1 MKRTMVF
8 ILIIA
13 LLIST
18 LCSCEAPEKTSLE
31 QGKSYEVVI
40 KDDYKV
46 TIEVISQTAE
56 YFEVAVTKEKTDGYF
71 HIDSNDSENP
81 DPILCDLAF
90 IDRTSERQVFKYVLV
105 NDTTK
110 IEGDHLGGGIHY
122 GCPWTFFISSF
133 DGSINLKF
141 YFYHTQ
147 TEDYTVKM
155 FTKEV
160 LDYGIIKVDAVKN
173 EDGGYNPS
181 ESIINAI
188 AFEVE

>member
-1 MKRTMVF
+1 MKRTIAF
-8 ILIIA
+8 ILTTV
-13 LLIST
+13 LLLSM
-18 LCSCEAPEKTSLE
+18 LCGCETPEKTQLE
-31 QGKSYEVVI
+31 QGESYEVVV

-46 TIEVISQTAE
+46 TIEVISKTKE
-56 YFEVAVTKEKTDGYF
+56 YFEVIVTKGKTEGYF
-71 HIDSNDSENP
+71 YIDSNDSENP

-90 IDRTSERQVFKYVLV
+90 IDRTESEVAFEYVMV
-105 NDTTK
+105 NDTVK
-110 IEGDHLGGGIHY
+110 IEGDSLGGGIHY

-133 DGSINLKF
+133 EGSINLKF

-160 LDYGIIKVDAVKN
+160 LDYGIKKVDAVKN
-173 EDGGYNPS
+173 DDGEFRAGD
-181 ESIINAI
+181 SIIWAI

>member
-18 LCSCEAPEKTSLE
+18 LCGCEAPEKTPLE

-46 TIEVISQTAE
+46 TIEVISQTEE
-56 YFEVAVTKEKTDGYF
+56 YFEVAVTKEKNDGYF
-71 HIDSNDSENP
+71 YIDSNDSDNP

-90 IDRTSERQVFKYVLV
+90 VEETNQSQVFKYVLV
-105 NDTTK
+105 NDTTE
-110 IEGDHLGGGIHY
+110 IEGDFLGGGIHY

-133 DGSINLKF
+133 DESVNLKF
-141 YFYHTQ
+141 YFYHKQ

-155 FTKEV
+155 FTRKV
-160 LDYGIIKVDAVKN
+160 LDYSIIKVGAEKN
-173 EDGGYNPS
+173 EDGGYNHS
-181 ESIINAI
+181 ASIINAI
-188 AFEVE
+188 AFQVE